1 MKNGFAAVHPELTG
15 EWSEKNFPLRPE
27 MVNEKSRRNVWRIV
41 RCVDTNGEWSYYL
54 A

>member
-27 MVNEKSRRNVWRIV
+27 MVNEKSRRNVRRIV
-41 RCVDTNGEWSYYL
+41 RCVDTNGERSYYL